1 MNKTR
6 AAQIWAQLERFL
18 IERCG
23 LPDGRMLERDR
34 PELIRTIGKAL
45 TGRAA
50 AAKSVSPPLPAVTV
64 KLREHWQ
71 DDKHFDLQPV
81 KHQGD
86 AHVEQRDLASAGHRH
101 RNVSVQARVLH
112 VTDDTIHDARLA
124 AMLERSCSRRTGY
137 DGDDEVTY
145 ASR

>member
-1 MNKTR
+1 MNKAR
-6 AAQIWAQLERFL
+6 AAQIWAQLEHFL

-50 AAKSVSPPLPAVTV
+50 AVTNVSPPLPEQNAYAKRIKMRPESAQTSEQKCAKVSKSAQAHPDAYAKRIFVRSDTV
-64 KLREHWQ
+64 
-71 DDKHFDLQPV
+71 
-81 KHQGD
+81 
-86 AHVEQRDLASAGHRH
+86 
-101 RNVSVQARVLH
+101 
-112 VTDDTIHDARLA
+112 HDPRLA
-124 AMLERSCSRRTGY
+124 AMLERSCSRRMGY

-145 ASR
+145 AGSR